1 MQPEHQIL
9 SSPQLPQCNCDL
21 RRSVLRTFCKYSR
34 ERDSRG
40 LPQRLSTI
48 RPDTTSDPA
57 KPSTTSTSCK
67 YSNGRW
73 YRQKSRFKRRFKWSL
88 DRYKPTKKKI
98 LSRKTYQ
105 RQPHNRPTDRS
116 ICSQHGVDPSEID
129 PNPLGS
135 KNAAST
141 MVTCRSHV
149 AARSTCHHG
158 ARRFILLRPASCC
171 FDRWRSAGDLYTNTC
186 GCPHLHFIITLCLL
200 QQQGGDRADRGM

>member
-73 YRQKSRFKRRFKWSL
+73 YRRRSPDSRGDSNGAWIGTNQL
-88 DRYKPTKKKI
+88 KKI

-105 RQPHNRPTDRS
+105 RQPHNRSIDLQSDRS
-116 ICSQHGVDPSEID
+116 AHNTVWIPLRSIQTRSAQRMQPAQWSHADHMLLLAPPAIMELADSFFFDPRA
-129 PNPLGS
+129 
-135 KNAAST
+135 AASIDDDPPAT
-141 MVTCRSHV
+141 STPTH
-149 AARSTCHHG
+149 ADARTST
-158 ARRFILLRPASCC
+158 S
-171 FDRWRSAGDLYTNTC
+171 S
-186 GCPHLHFIITLCLL
+186 
-200 QQQGGDRADRGM
+200 